1 MWHERERKHI
11 NPSELELVEG
21 RYRTEKKIKGL
32 SYERFH
38 GWAKPRC
45 VLPNGAVQE
54 ELSGCILWMLRGKL
68 NDLVQN
74 FMTTNVG
81 SALLSYFFERCE
93 YIYNIEICFF
103 FT

>member
-1 MWHERERKHI
+1 MNASGNISTQVSWSWLK
-11 NPSELELVEG
+11 G
-21 RYRTEKKIKGL
+21 ATEQKKIKGL